1 MAIGRAVRPR
11 ADTLSAV
18 RSADYPYPPDEFD
31 AAASSGGPRGVH
43 RTPRSA
49 WSRWWPFLVVVV
61 LFPALAF
68 GTVTW
73 VSNGGGLP
81 SVRCGRRPEH
91 VERPAERD
99 EPPGPRR
106 ASRRPRPSESQTE
119 TPTPTQTPTPEP
131 DLAGAVQVENATKT
145 SGLAGGARDTLQAAG
160 FTDVSIGN
168 WTGPSVGTTVVFYPA
183 AADLGTAAKVAELLG
198 IDRVVEDATQ
208 AGAGVVGGAGGRLHA
223 VTGAGRAPVGGRACT
238 RRRRVPIICLALST

>member
-1 MAIGRAVRPR
+1 MAIGREVSAR

-31 AAASSGGPRGVH
+31 DAASSAGPRGVH

-68 GTVTW
+68 GMVTW

-81 SVRCGRRPEH
+81 WSGAAAGPS
-91 VERPAERD
+91 ASST
-99 EPPGPRR
+99 PP
-106 ASRRPRPSESQTE
+106 SRTTTGTSPSESATSPSESATQ
-119 TPTPTQTPTPEP
+119 TPTQTKNPTPEP
-131 DLAGAVQVENATKT
+131 DLSSAVQVENATKT
-145 SGLAGGARDTLQAAG
+145 SGLAGGARDTLKAAG

-168 WTGPSVGTTVVFYPA
+168 WSGPSVAATVVFYPA
-183 AADLGTAAKVAELLG
+183 AADLGTATKVAELLG

-208 AGAGVVGGAGGRLHA
+208 ADAGVVVVLEADY
-223 VTGAGRAPVGGRACT
+223 TP
-238 RRRRVPIICLALST
+238 

>member
-1 MAIGRAVRPR
+1 M
-11 ADTLSAV
+11 

-31 AAASSGGPRGVH
+31 AAAGSGGPRGVH

-68 GTVTW
+68 GMVTW

-81 SVRCGRRPEH
+81 WSG
-91 VERPAERD
+91 AAA
-99 EPPGPRR
+99 GPS
-106 ASRRPRPSESQTE
+106 ASSTSPSGTTTESSPSESASE
-119 TPTPTQTPTPEP
+119 SPTQTPSPTETPTPEP
-131 DLAGAVQVENATKT
+131 DLATAVQVENATKT
-145 SGLAGGARDTLQAAG
+145 SGLAGGARDTLKAAG

-208 AGAGVVGGAGGRLHA
+208 AADGVVVVLEADF
-223 VTGAGRAPVGGRACT
+223 TP
-238 RRRRVPIICLALST
+238 

>member
-1 MAIGRAVRPR
+1 M
-11 ADTLSAV
+11 
-18 RSADYPYPPDEFD
+18 
-31 AAASSGGPRGVH
+31 H

-68 GTVTW
+68 GMVTW

-81 SVRCGRRPEH
+81 WSG
-91 VERPAERD
+91 AAA
-99 EPPGPRR
+99 GP
-106 ASRRPRPSESQTE
+106 STSSTSPSGTTTESSPSESASE
-119 TPTPTQTPTPEP
+119 SPTQTPSPTETPTPEP
-131 DLAGAVQVENATKT
+131 DLATAVQVENATKT
-145 SGLAGGARDTLQAAG
+145 SGLAGGARDTLKAAG

-208 AGAGVVGGAGGRLHA
+208 AADGVVVVLEADF
-223 VTGAGRAPVGGRACT
+223 TP
-238 RRRRVPIICLALST
+238 

>member
-1 MAIGRAVRPR
+1 MTIGRAVPPR

-81 SVRCGRRPEH
+81 WSGAAAGPSTSS
-91 VERPAERD
+91 A
-99 EPPGPRR
+99 PPSGTTTG
-106 ASRRPRPSESQTE
+106 ASPSESATSPSESATE

-131 DLAGAVQVENATKT
+131 DLAGAVRVENATKT

-168 WTGPSVGTTVVFYPA
+168 WSGPSVGTTVVFYPA
-183 AADLGTAAKVAELLG
+183 AADLGTATKVAELLG

-208 AGAGVVGGAGGRLHA
+208 ADAGVVVVLEADY
-223 VTGAGRAPVGGRACT
+223 TP
-238 RRRRVPIICLALST
+238 